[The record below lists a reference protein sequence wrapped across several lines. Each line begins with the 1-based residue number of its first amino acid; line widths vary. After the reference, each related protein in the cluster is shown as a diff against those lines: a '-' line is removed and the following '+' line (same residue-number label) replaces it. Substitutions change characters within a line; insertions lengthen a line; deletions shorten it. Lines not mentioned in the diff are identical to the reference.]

1 MSAKLADIKWKR
13 SVFAVVSFPDW
24 NGATAD
30 KQHVE
35 MVDSFALAF
44 RICAALHKRRDLHSS
59 HVDLA

>member
-1 MSAKLADIKWKR
+1 METRYESLL
-13 SVFAVVSFPDW
+13 SMVSFPDW

-44 RICAALHKRRDLHSS
+44 RICAAVHKRRHLHSS